1 MNGDSQLES
10 ARHQCSTKFRRSP
23 ALPKEFI
30 MQGSQKV
37 IDALNAGLTI
47 ELTAINQYFI
57 QAKMCKN
64 WGLNRLGAKHYSESM
79 GEMKHAEMLIDRI
92 LFLEGVPEIARYDVI
107 RAGTDVQDQ
116 FQYDL
121 TLETNG
127 VKAYNAAVQLCIDE
141 NDGGSRELL
150 EKILVES
157 EEHVDWLET
166 QIDLIQRLGLQN
178 YLITQVGE
186 EEAGGH

>member
-1 MNGDSQLES
+1 
-10 ARHQCSTKFRRSP
+10 
-23 ALPKEFI
+23 

-47 ELTAINQYFI
+47 ELTAINQYFV

-64 WGLNRLGAKHYSESM
+64 WGLNRLGAKHYSESI

-107 RAGTDVQDQ
+107 RVGTDVPEQ
-116 FQYDL
+116 FDYDL
-121 TLETNG
+121 ALESSG
-127 VKAYNAAVQLCIDE
+127 VKAYNNAVSLCIAE
-141 NDGGSRELL
+141 NDGGSRDML

-166 QIDLIQRLGLQN
+166 QIDLIKRLGLQN
-178 YLITQVGE
+178 YLLTQVGE
-186 EEAGGH
+186 EAAGGH

>member
-1 MNGDSQLES
+1 
-10 ARHQCSTKFRRSP
+10 
-23 ALPKEFI
+23 
-30 MQGSQKV
+30 MQGKQTV
-37 IDALNAGLTI
+37 IDALNGGLTI
-47 ELTAINQYFI
+47 ELTAINQYFV
-57 QAKMCKN
+57 QSKMCKN
-64 WGLNRLGAKHYSESM
+64 WGLNKLAAKHYHESI

-107 RAGTDVQDQ
+107 RAGTDIQDQ

-121 TLETNG
+121 TLESNG
-127 VKAYNAAVQLCIDE
+127 VKAYNDAVKLCIAE
-141 NDGGSRELL
+141 NDGGSRDML

-178 YLITQVGE
+178 YLMTQVGE